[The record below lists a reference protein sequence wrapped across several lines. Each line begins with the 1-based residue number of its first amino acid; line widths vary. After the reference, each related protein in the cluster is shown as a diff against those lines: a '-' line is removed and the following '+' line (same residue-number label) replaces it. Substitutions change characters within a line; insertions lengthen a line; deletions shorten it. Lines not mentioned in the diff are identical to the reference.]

1 MASFFTFLEHSLYVC
16 TSRLVGLIFSV
27 LAAVLTQINTDA
39 LTVCGF
45 LWVICSARRPLAWPQ
60 RFSCHSGT
68 ERHLIPRHERIR
80 SVLSTSV
87 GKVLLFPFYF
97 LLCQYVFWSTRR
109 WKIQQ
114 LCCSVLM
121 CSLMVCVGTAG
132 HGTERLCRLWC
143 VRGGTFCWEPVV
155 CWAATVW
162 RTVSPSAQ
170 GNIWQFT
177 ISQAHC

>member
-1 MASFFTFLEHSLYVC
+1 MYANVKKKKKSCDMASFFTFLEHSLYVC

-39 LTVCGF
+39 LTVWGF

-114 LCCSVLM
+114 LCCSVWWDWHVKL
-121 CSLMVCVGTAG
+121 ANPIANQ
-132 HGTERLCRLWC
+132 W
-143 VRGGTFCWEPVV
+143 
-155 CWAATVW
+155 
-162 RTVSPSAQ
+162 SPKRH
-170 GNIWQFT
+170 F
-177 ISQAHC
+177 ISG